1 MPIASSRSIA
11 YNRQANVSSYKDRNE
26 KICTVN
32 ELVMSERFKNI
43 LIAKPSSLGDIVLA
57 LPALRALRMSF
68 PKAKISWLIR
78 PEFSELIEN
87 HPYLDEIITF
97 DRKLLGKAWFHPGAF
112 GALMSL
118 IRKLRR
124 SEFDVIFDFQGL
136 FRTASLAWLSGCKL
150 RFGMANA
157 REFATV
163 FYTNKVPQNIEC
175 IHMVDYYLK
184 IIQAAGASDFGVEFV
199 FPRNPAAEDSVRRL
213 LASNAIE
220 DNYAVLISG
229 SAHRDKC
236 WPPERFAQV
245 AEKISSQYNLSIIA
259 TGSASEAGIVKK
271 IKEKADVPVTSLA
284 GQTSLGELVALL
296 KCARLV
302 VSNDTGPGHIAAA
315 LGVPLV
321 LMFGRA
327 NPIRLEPY
335 QRKQCVVAIEPYGR
349 GVAINNFEPKYDI
362 KNITVEQVYQ
372 TVRQQMD
379 NQ

>member
-1 MPIASSRSIA
+1 MQE
-11 YNRQANVSSYKDRNE
+11 N
-26 KICTVN
+26 
-32 ELVMSERFKNI
+32 FKNI
-43 LIAKPSSLGDIVLA
+43 LITKPSSLGDIVLA
-57 LPALRALRMSF
+57 LPALRALRLSF
-68 PKAKISWLIR
+68 PEAKISWLIR
-78 PEFSELIEN
+78 PEFAELIEN
-87 HPYLDEIITF
+87 HPHLDEIIKF

-124 SEFDVIFDFQGL
+124 KEFDVIFDFQGL

-163 FYTNKVPQNIEC
+163 FYTHKVPQNAEC

-199 FPRNPAAEDSVRRL
+199 FPENGAAEDSVRRL
-213 LASNAIE
+213 LASHEIE
-220 DNYAVLISG
+220 DNYAVLIPG
-229 SAHRDKC
+229 SAHQDKC

-245 AEKISSQYNLSIIA
+245 AEKISSQYHLSIVA
-259 TGSASEAGIVKK
+259 TGSESEAAIVEK
-271 IKEKADVPVTSLA
+271 IQEKTAIPVASLA

-296 KCARLV
+296 KGARLV

-335 QRKQCVVAIEPYGR
+335 GRRQCVAAIEPYGR
-349 GVAINNFEPKYDI
+349 GISINNFEPKYDI

-372 TVRQQMD
+372 KVTEQLKTR
-379 NQ
+379 